1 MMAMEGGESDLMGL
15 ELELELEQPSS
26 VTVTLPPAVA
36 KTVPCDIIQEAES
49 MRTRPCRES
58 LKDKD

>member
-1 MMAMEGGESDLMGL
+1 MAMEGGEGGEGDLM
-15 ELELELEQPSS
+15 ELEQPSS
-26 VTVTLPPAVA
+26 ISVTLPPAVA
-36 KTVPCDIIQEAES
+36 KPVPCGLIQEVEP